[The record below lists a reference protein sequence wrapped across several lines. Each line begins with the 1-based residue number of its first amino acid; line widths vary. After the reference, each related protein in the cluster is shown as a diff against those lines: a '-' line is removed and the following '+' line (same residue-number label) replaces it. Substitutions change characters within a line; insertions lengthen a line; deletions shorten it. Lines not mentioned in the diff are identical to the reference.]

1 MKKKLI
7 VLFSFVLFFSCSA
20 YAQNVNNKQMNKLSN
35 FDKLPAKNGFQKIA
49 INVIQYEFHPDI
61 KPALIQA
68 LKQEFAN
75 CTIEDAKETL
85 ASGYMYIYIQ
95 PNDTNNA
102 TKRIETVSKK
112 AILQL
117 YPNFFDEE

>member
-1 MKKKLI
+1 
-7 VLFSFVLFFSCSA
+7 
-20 YAQNVNNKQMNKLSN
+20 MNRLSN

-61 KPALIQA
+61 KPALINA

-75 CTIEDAKETL
+75 STIEDAKETL
-85 ASGYMYIYIQ
+85 ANGYMYIYIQ
-95 PNDTNNA
+95 PNDTHNA
-102 TKRIETVSKK
+102 TQRIETVTKNT
-112 AILQL
+112 ILQL